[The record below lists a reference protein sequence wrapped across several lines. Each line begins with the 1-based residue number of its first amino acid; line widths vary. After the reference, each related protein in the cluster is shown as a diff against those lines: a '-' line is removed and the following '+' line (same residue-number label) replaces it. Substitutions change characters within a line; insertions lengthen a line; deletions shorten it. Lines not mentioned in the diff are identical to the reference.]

1 MSTTT
6 TSVASPERTL
16 TPRVGTGIA
25 RPAPR
30 NPLARAAITLRG
42 IADGLRDGLP
52 VMADRRSQVRWAT
65 DVLRYRLLRLT
76 DVGLDAERTIRL
88 RTGET
93 ITYRLNR
100 GDILAVQETFLND
113 AYDFGDAVAHADTIV
128 DLGANIGLTGVWL
141 ARRLGARIVVGVE
154 ANPANAALARRN
166 YAQNDVTGVVLDA
179 AIADRD
185 GTAFFS
191 DEKVATTG
199 QLAASGRPV
208 RTVSFDTVLA
218 ALGADRADLVK
229 LDIEGGEGALL
240 AGDPEWT
247 ARVGAIVAELHPDD
261 ADIPAVVATLRRAG
275 FTYEAVD
282 THPAYGPH
290 GTEYMAVFTRTDG

>member
-1 MSTTT
+1 MTT
-6 TSVASPERTL
+6 TSIAP
-16 TPRVGTGIA
+16 PAAPYQPAIGTGIA
-25 RPAPR
+25 RPAPAG
-30 NPLARAAITLRG
+30 PLARASITLRG
-42 IADGLRDGLP
+42 IRDGLRDGLP
-52 VMADRRSQVRWAT
+52 KMADRRSRLRWAT

-76 DVGLDAERTIRL
+76 DLGLDAERTIRL
-88 RTGET
+88 RSGET

-113 AYDFGDAVAHADTIV
+113 AYAFEAVTHAETIA

-141 ARRLGARIVVGVE
+141 ARRHGARRVVGVE

-166 YAQNDVTGVVLDA
+166 YAQNGVNGIVLDA

-199 QLAASGRPV
+199 RLAATGRPV

-218 ALGADRADLVK
+218 ELGAERVDLVK

-240 AGDPEWT
+240 AGDPGWT
-247 ARVGAIVAELHPDD
+247 AAVGAIVAELHPDD

-282 THPAYGPH
+282 THPPYGPH
-290 GTEYMAVFTRTDG
+290 GTEFMAVFMRKDA